1 MNVDI
6 QLGEPRIFS
15 LDPRLTG
22 EDLLRRAEERKT
34 ASLGTGIGG
43 LLQRPKS
50 EDVVLVATQRRLE
63 PFWHVACHAHYVY
76 DRTRTYTI
84 PSSAPD
90 VRAVTLLGE
99 DFAVVQSGKAPA
111 AFAVSLME
119 HCTDDIRDE
128 VFVDGQT
135 GAAMGNA
142 ATLISGPRTEVTDP
156 ATLGADETIVVPPE
170 QRASAIVRQLL
181 AKMLRPLQ
189 ADTVHE
195 EALAM
200 DHIELFYRPIV
211 AYEFHLPAKDRR
223 GVVEVDAL
231 TGEVKTAT
239 SLKMQITRRVSR
251 DALFDI
257 GADTVGLLVPGGS
270 IAVKLV
276 RVALDRGY

>member
-1 MNVDI
+1 M
-6 QLGEPRIFS
+6 LEPR
-15 LDPRLTG
+15 LAVD
-22 EDLLRRAEERKT
+22 DLRRRAEERKT

-43 LLQRPKS
+43 LLSRPKS
-50 EDVVLVATQRRLE
+50 EEVVLVATQRRIE
-63 PFWHVACHAHYVY
+63 PFWHVDCHAHYVY

-99 DFAVVQSGKAPA
+99 HYQVVQSGKAPA

-135 GAAMGNA
+135 GGAVGNGA
-142 ATLISGPRTEVTDP
+142 SLIGGPRTEITDP
-156 ATLGADETIVVPPE
+156 ATLGEDETIVVVPE

-195 EALAM
+195 ESLSM
-200 DHIELFYRPIV
+200 DHIELFYRPIM

-231 TGEVKTAT
+231 TGEAKTAS

-257 GADTVGLLVPGGS
+257 GADTVGLLVPGGG
-270 IAVKLV
+270 IAIKLA
-276 RVALDRGY
+276 RVALDKGY

>member
-1 MNVDI
+1 MDI
-6 QLGEPRIFS
+6 QLGEPRIFN
-15 LDPRLTG
+15 LEPRIPV
-22 EDLLRRAEERKT
+22 EDLRRRAEERKT

-43 LLQRPKS
+43 LLQRPRS
-50 EDVVLVATQRRLE
+50 EDVVLVTTQRRVE
-63 PFWHVACHAHYVY
+63 PFWHVDCHAHYVY
-76 DRTRTYTI
+76 DRSRTYTI
-84 PSSAPD
+84 PASAPD

-99 DFAVVQSGKAPA
+99 DFAVLQSGKAPA
-111 AFAVSLME
+111 AFMVSLME

-135 GAAMGNA
+135 GTPVATGAA
-142 ATLISGPRTEVTDP
+142 LINGERTEVMDP
-156 ATLGADETIVVPPE
+156 GALGEDGTIVVVPE

-189 ADTVHE
+189 ADVVHE
-195 EALAM
+195 ESLAM

-211 AYEFHLPAKDRR
+211 AFEFHLPAKDRR

-231 TGEVKTAT
+231 TGEAKTAS

-270 IAVKLV
+270 IAVKLA
-276 RVALDRGY
+276 RVALDKGY